1 MASSDIVN
9 IPPGTLAYVS
19 YYIILPLVMFVHAQV
34 VCVMS
39 CMENTVTSITPVV
52 QVGVNSVKA
61 KMKEFGIT
69 SLSEEVMKKI
79 ESNVFSV
86 TAAADKLSS
95 LARCVTGVTTG
106 VATGVTQLAV
116 AWKIPSLRTPTT
128 ALIIETVQDKA
139 TSYGVSTIGY
149 MASFSLA
156 QVVLKVADA
165 GLHVLGQSLWITG
178 VSDRAWRRISR
189 FHLTTSTIPL
199 WSNIMAR
206 ADIARKKKEV
216 STFGIVVDVLKEF
229 LSLIVLKMIQ
239 LLALMLWMMELWWRW
254 LVMRR
259 IEIAVTCQFA
269 LNAVLLLEKFVLVQ
283 HK

>member
-1 MASSDIVN
+1 M
-9 IPPGTLAYVS
+9 
-19 YYIILPLVMFVHAQV
+19 VMFVQANV
-34 VCVMS
+34 ACVLS
-39 CMENTVTSITPVV
+39 CMKNTVTSITPVV
-52 QVGVNSVKA
+52 EVGVNSVKA

-69 SLSEEVMKKI
+69 SLSEDPEVMKKI

-95 LARCVTGVTTG
+95 LVRCVTGVTTG

-116 AWKIPSLRTPTT
+116 ALKIPSLRTPTT

-165 GLHVLGQSLWITG
+165 GLHVLGQTLWITG

-189 FHLTTSTIPL
+189 FHITTSTIPL
-199 WSNIMAR
+199 WSSIIAR

-229 LSLIVLKMIQ
+229 LSLIILKMIQ
-239 LLALMLWMMELWWRW
+239 LLALIMWMMELWWRW
-254 LVMRR
+254 LVLRR
-259 IEIAVTCQFA
+259 IEIAVTCQVA
-269 LNAVLLLEKFVLVQ
+269 LNAVLLLEKFALFSINE
-283 HK
+283 